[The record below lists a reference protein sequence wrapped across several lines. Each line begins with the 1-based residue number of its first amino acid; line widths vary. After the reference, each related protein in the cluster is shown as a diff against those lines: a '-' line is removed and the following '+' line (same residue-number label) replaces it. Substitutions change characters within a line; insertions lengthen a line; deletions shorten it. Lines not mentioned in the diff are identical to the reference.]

1 MGGGRAPASEPEAS
15 GKAGAPL
22 SGGRPGPPS
31 DRGSAVKRATAP
43 MARHGL
49 GEGLREL
56 GLTQLIPVYLHCR
69 VILAPLGPRASQA
82 LWGCR

>member
-1 MGGGRAPASEPEAS
+1 M
-15 GKAGAPL
+15 
-22 SGGRPGPPS
+22 
-31 DRGSAVKRATAP
+31 KRATAP